1 MYYIVYPLL
10 YLLSL
15 LPWKVLY
22 FISDGLY
29 GLIYYVIG
37 YRKEVVMNNLLIAFP
52 EKAEKER
59 VRIAKDFYRNLTD
72 TIVETVKLFSLS
84 ERSLLKRYDTD
95 NTLAAS
101 FYNTGRNIQY
111 HTGHFFNIEYVN
123 LGESRRGP
131 YPFVVVYMPIANKAF
146 DRMIYRIRTRYGAI
160 LIPAGSFRTSF
171 HQYVND
177 RYALALAADQNPGN
191 PKAAYW
197 VSFMGKPAPFTMGPE
212 KGAKRNNTIVL
223 YADFYRPKRGYFKL
237 EMSLLTDDPRSFA
250 DGQLTKRFVEHLE
263 SSIRQRPANYLW
275 SHRRWKHEYEEGK
288 HGAIVN

>member
-15 LPWKVLY
+15 LPWRVLY
-22 FISDGLY
+22 IISDGLY

-52 EKAEKER
+52 EKTEKER

-84 ERSLLKRYDTD
+84 EKSLLKRYDTD

-101 FYNTGRNIQY
+101 FYHTGRNIQY

-171 HQYVND
+171 HQYVHD

-191 PKAAYW
+191 PMAAYW
-197 VSFMGKPAPFTMGPE
+197 ISFMGKPAPFTMGPE

-250 DGQLTKRFVEHLE
+250 DGQLTKRFVERLE

-275 SHRRWKHEYEEGK
+275 SHRRWKHEYDDGK
-288 HGAIVN
+288 HGGIVN